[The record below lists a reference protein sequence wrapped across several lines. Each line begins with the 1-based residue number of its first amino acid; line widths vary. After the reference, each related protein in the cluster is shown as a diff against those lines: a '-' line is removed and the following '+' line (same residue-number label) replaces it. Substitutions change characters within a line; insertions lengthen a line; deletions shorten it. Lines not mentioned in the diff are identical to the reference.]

1 MTLHRTKSW
10 MIAACA
16 IVSVMGADVALSQT
30 QGPIKIGVMG
40 PNSGPYAIIGEEVK
54 NGFDLY
60 FSQIGYQAGGRKIEM
75 IFEDTQAKPDVGLT
89 KAKKLVEL
97 DGVSF
102 VGGIVSSSVAYALRD
117 YVVSKNVPLVVTVAS
132 ADGLTQKEAAP
143 NIFRTNSSGSQVS
156 HPYGQWL
163 HDKAGYKTMVMI
175 APNYAMGY
183 EQTGGFARTFVKAGG
198 KIVKVLYPPMGAPD
212 FGPFLTSFD
221 PKSADAVGAVFAG
234 SDAIKFVKQF
244 AEYGLKG
251 KIPLVSTIL
260 LTDDLILQQ
269 QGDAAIGITSAS
281 HYASTLETA
290 GNKAFVDAY
299 RAKYKRDPTL
309 YSEASYVGARVIAE
323 AINAL
328 KGNISNQAELY
339 AAMKKVNFEAPRGPF
354 RFDEYNSPVHNI
366 YVFKIERANG
376 KLINKAVAEFKDV
389 SQFWTWNPKD
399 YIAMPTY
406 SQIANDWVK

>member
-1 MTLHRTKSW
+1 MPYQSAKAYFAS
-10 MIAACA
+10 ACT
-16 IVSVMGADVALSQT
+16 IVSILGAGAAAAQSQA
-30 QGPIKIGVMG
+30 PIKVGVMG
-40 PNSGPYAIIGEEVK
+40 PLSGPYAIIGEEVR

-60 FSQIGYQAGGRKIEM
+60 LSEIGYQAGGRKIEL

-102 VGGIVSSSVAYALRD
+102 LGGIVSSSVAYALRD
-117 YVVSKNVPLVVTVAS
+117 YVVTKNVPLVMTVAS

-163 HDKAGYKTMVMI
+163 FDKAGYKTMVMI

-183 EQTGGFARTFVKAGG
+183 EQTGGFARTFVEAGG
-198 KIVKVLYPPMGAPD
+198 KIVKTLYPPLGTPD
-212 FGPFLTSFD
+212 FGPFLTAFD

-244 AEYGLKG
+244 SEYGLKG
-251 KIPLVSTIL
+251 KVPLVSTIL

-281 HYASTLETA
+281 HYASTLESP

-299 RAKYKRDPTL
+299 RAKFKRDPTL
-309 YSEASYVGARVIAE
+309 YSEASYVGARVIAD
-323 AINAL
+323 AI
-328 KGNISNQAELY
+328 K
-339 AAMKKVNFEAPRGPF
+339 AMKG
-354 RFDEYNSPVHNI
+354 DIS
-366 YVFKIERANG
+366 
-376 KLINKAVAEFKDV
+376 KDRKSV
-389 SQFWTWNPKD
+389 
-399 YIAMPTY
+399 
-406 SQIANDWVK
+406 V